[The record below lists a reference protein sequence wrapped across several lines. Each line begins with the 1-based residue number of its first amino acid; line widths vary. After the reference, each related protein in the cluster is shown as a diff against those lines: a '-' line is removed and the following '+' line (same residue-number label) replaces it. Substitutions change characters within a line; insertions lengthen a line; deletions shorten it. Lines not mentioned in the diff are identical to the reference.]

1 MKLLDEVSVFGALV
15 SLFFGSVMAT
25 FYPVDPEY
33 GFRGLLFLTFT
44 GIGFLFFVAA
54 GAARVRRRQPGDV
67 NPTPESGWAWR
78 SLFHVNDFVVFVGSV
93 VAGVFLTFLVQR
105 VALMVPNLSSV
116 EATMQGVYLAEA
128 ALSETYLY
136 FGLAAFFSERIAW
149 FVGLPIP
156 SIMAFGTH
164 QFVYGTT
171 PNVVLAVVLSFGV
184 QATLYQWNGRLSVPL
199 CIHLIINLLYLV
211 TTLW

>member
-1 MKLLDEVSVFGALV
+1 
-15 SLFFGSVMAT
+15 MAT
-25 FYPVDPEY
+25 FYPVDPDY

-54 GAARVRRRQPGDV
+54 GTAKVQRRQPGEV
-67 NPTPESGWAWR
+67 SASPGTGWAWR
-78 SLFHVNDFVVFVGSV
+78 SLFHLNDFLFFVGCV

-105 VALMVPNLSSV
+105 VAMAVPNLSIEPS
-116 EATMQGVYLAEA
+116 MQGVYLTEA

-164 QFVYGTT
+164 QYVYGTT
-171 PNVVLAVVLSFGV
+171 PTVVLAVVLSFGV
-184 QATLYQWNGRLSVPL
+184 QAVLYHWNGRLSVPL
-199 CIHLIINLLYLV
+199 CIHLAINLLYLV
-211 TTLW
+211 TLLW